1 MIKSPMPPL
10 QKFGFVAGLG
20 AFGGIATV
28 LSNGAGSYIDKK
40 INTPVAPS
48 NITPITS
55 TTSKSNIHKFIDDSN
70 SDSLQSIF

>member
-28 LSNGAGSYIDKK
+28 GVSFGDK
-40 INTPVAPS
+40 
-48 NITPITS
+48 
-55 TTSKSNIHKFIDDSN
+55 
-70 SDSLQSIF
+70 